1 MGAKRREELVM
12 VMLSTLSPH
21 GTLAAQSN
29 LLWVNILMVAIIT
42 VAAVAAAVALKK
54 S

>member
-1 MGAKRREELVM
+1 
-12 VMLSTLSPH
+12 MLLSALSPQ
-21 GTLAAQSN
+21 GVLAAQSN
-29 LLWVNILMVAIIT
+29 FLWVNILMVAIIT